1 MTVQLPLPAGW
12 ARNYISKPDPRDRLE
27 ALVQDKLDAKAAI
40 RSVLDALAE
49 KHDVT
54 VPEVTRA
61 MLSVDD
67 TIGDLTYE
75 RERALQHE
83 VEDQEPVHC

>member
-1 MTVQLPLPAGW
+1 MNVQLPLPAGW
-12 ARNYISKPDPRDRLE
+12 ARNYISMPDPRDRLE

-54 VPEVTRA
+54 VPEVTTA

-67 TIGDLTYE
+67 TIGDLIYE

-83 VEDQEPVHC
+83 VEGQDPVDC

>member
-12 ARNYISKPDPRDRLE
+12 ARNYVSMPNPRDRLD
-27 ALVQDKLDAKAAI
+27 ALAQDRLDAKAAI

-49 KHDVT
+49 KHDVS
-54 VPEVTRA
+54 VREVTQA

-67 TIGDLTYE
+67 TIGDLVYD
-75 RERALQHE
+75 RERALQRE
-83 VEDQEPVHC
+83 LEDQDPI

>member
-1 MTVQLPLPAGW
+1 M
-12 ARNYISKPDPRDRLE
+12 PR
-27 ALVQDKLDAKAAI
+27 AI

-54 VPEVTRA
+54 VQEVTRA

-67 TIGDLTYE
+67 TIGDLVYE
-75 RERALQHE
+75 RERTLQHE
-83 VEDQEPVHC
+83 VEDQDPT